1 MNAAPL
7 GALFQE
13 EGRQEVSLGRS
24 RFLIACSL
32 LVMAALDAMALET
45 KLTWKVGKEEVTFSE
60 SIVFLEGRI
69 SATIVS
75 SVGEHDSIV
84 MDGNRSTLEWRRR
97 VDAEKTDIT
106 AIRNGAMVRI
116 RGVYKGKPY
125 DKALDFGSLPWY
137 EFQEISYESFF
148 ATGAESGSFWTI
160 DRKTLAPSRF
170 LAERDGPETIIIMG
184 GPVKA
189 IRYGLS
195 VNGVPHF
202 IFKAHFWIRENDGR
216 FLRLDV
222 PPVFTLPRSVVELT
236 GES

>member
-1 MNAAPL
+1 LISP
-7 GALFQE
+7 
-13 EGRQEVSLGRS
+13 
-24 RFLIACSL
+24 RFFIVCSL
-32 LVMAALDAMALET
+32 LVIVAMDAMALET
-45 KLTWKVGKEEVTFSE
+45 TLTWKVGKEEVTFSE
-60 SIVFLEGRI
+60 SIVFAEGKI

-75 SVGEHDSIV
+75 SVGEHDGIV

-106 AIRNGAMVRI
+106 AVRNGAAVRI
-116 RGVYKGKPY
+116 KGVYTGKPY
-125 DKALDFGSLPWY
+125 DKTLDFGDLPWY
-137 EFQEISYESFF
+137 EFQEISYERFF
-148 ATGAESGSFWTI
+148 TTGAASGSFWTI

-170 LAERDGPETIIIMG
+170 LAERDKTETITIMG
-184 GPVKA
+184 RPVKA

-202 IFKAHFWIRENDGR
+202 IFKAHFWIRESDGR